1 MGWTTKFLNNIK
13 DIYIYFFR
21 NSLSTLL
28 STLGNPGFCEAARC
42 ASGGLGV
49 GADSV
54 RIFLDGLPLRQGMVL
69 LPPIVEALAGSALF
83 LCSVSVIGIPNDL
96 TF

>member
-1 MGWTTKFLNNIK
+1 MVQGGQWGGQPSFLRVLK
-13 DIYIYFFR
+13 IYFYFFR

-54 RIFLDGLPLRQGMVL
+54 RVFLDGLPLRQSMVL

-83 LCSVSVIGIPNDL
+83 CALVR
-96 TF
+96 